1 MFDVLPKALA
11 SVASFLFPVYAS
23 YKALNTADPAQ
34 LTPWLMYWVVLA
46 CVLLVESWTDWIL
59 VWVPFYHYFRLF
71 FLLYLVLPQTQGAR
85 VLYQSHVHP
94 WIVEHETQIDELIGS
109 AYARLRSAGMHYLKQ
124 AIAYLRTALGL
135 PVAPEGPPSS
145 SSPSS
150 SPFSYAGAASAQS
163 YTQSLLARFTLP
175 SARWPGG
182 AMGAAATSSGLPH
195 PAAPGSGTDFY
206 SMLATAVGA
215 LGTATGAAGAAGGVA
230 AGAAASAFSRGLGLG
245 GQEHDQDHD
254 HDYDAG
260 QTMAASGTLVPP
272 HIQDADRA
280 SFLATQRDR
289 LRTLL
294 SALEREAAQLD
305 EEDEVLARTAPL
317 SRPLSSA
324 SGLSKSRSE
333 ADFEKIDAE
342 SGTEEDKPV
351 RQRRHGGASGASG
364 SGAGGGASVDAQPS
378 AGGRTT
384 SGSWM
389 PWGWRS
395 GGSEDTT
402 APVSD
407 TGKSSSVEQ

>member
-1 MFDVLPKALA
+1 MFDILPKALA
-11 SVASFLFPVYAS
+11 SVASFLFPLFAS

-46 CVLLVESWTDWIL
+46 CALLVESWTDWIL

-85 VLYQSHVHP
+85 VLYQTHLHP
-94 WIVEHETQIDELIGS
+94 WIAQHEAQIDELIGS
-109 AYARLRSAGMHYLKQ
+109 AHARMRSAGMHYLKQ

-135 PVAPEGPPSS
+135 PPAASEGDTSSAYSSSYSS
-145 SSPSS
+145 SSTHGI
-150 SPFSYAGAASAQS
+150 SPQS
-163 YTQSLLARFTLP
+163 YTQALLARFTLP

-182 AMGAAATSSGLPH
+182 AMGSAAAAATSDPAVPSSG
-195 PAAPGSGTDFY
+195 AADFY
-206 SMLATAVGA
+206 GLLATAVGA
-215 LGTATGAAGAAGGVA
+215 LGTATGAAGGVA
-230 AGAAASAFSRGLGLG
+230 AGAAASAFSRGMGLG
-245 GQEHDQDHD
+245 VG
-254 HDYDAG
+254 G
-260 QTMAASGTLVPP
+260 GGGGGNMTSSGTLVPP
-272 HIQDADRA
+272 HVQDADRA

-294 SALEREAAQLD
+294 SALEREAAQLED
-305 EEDEVLARTAPL
+305 EEDVLAKTSPL

-351 RQRRHGGASGASG
+351 RHRRHGHGGGAPVSG
-364 SGAGGGASVDAQPS
+364 SGSGGASSSGDAAHLG
-378 AGGRTT
+378 AGNRTT

-389 PWGWRS
+389 PWGWGGGGGGS
-395 GGSEDTT
+395 GGDGAEGPTD
-402 APVSD
+402 D
-407 TGKSSSVEQ
+407 DGGKSSSVEQ